1 MESLREDSG
10 STPEWLHLPCLQVYT
25 CVCVCVCVCVCMW
38 IWMWAWMKST
48 LYKNILFCPQNE
60 NKFDKT
66 MLSLARKMLIFVS
79 RIKHLESGN
88 LTATQITVSQMDT
101 KLDNLYFGRPISSM
115 NFPPTPETH
124 TPVGNMAEIIWS
136 CRSPQS
142 LFPGQGIKLPTMIP
156 SHSLLLNNRTLPYFE
171 F

>member
-1 MESLREDSG
+1 
-10 STPEWLHLPCLQVYT
+10 
-25 CVCVCVCVCVCMW
+25 
-38 IWMWAWMKST
+38 
-48 LYKNILFCPQNE
+48 
-60 NKFDKT
+60 
-66 MLSLARKMLIFVS
+66 MLSMARKMLVFVS

-101 KLDNLYFGRPISSM
+101 KLDNLYFGRPISSV

-124 TPVGNMAEIIWS
+124 TPVGNMTEIFSLS

-142 LFPGQGIKLPTMIP
+142 LFHGQGIKLPTMIP
-156 SHSLLLNNRTLPYFE
+156 SHSLLLNNRTLPYSE

>member
-1 MESLREDSG
+1 
-10 STPEWLHLPCLQVYT
+10 
-25 CVCVCVCVCVCMW
+25 
-38 IWMWAWMKST
+38 MWAWMKST

-101 KLDNLYFGRPISSM
+101 KLDNLYFGRHVFTERYYFLSDQRALGHRPL
-115 NFPPTPETH
+115 
-124 TPVGNMAEIIWS
+124 GN
-136 CRSPQS
+136 Q
-142 LFPGQGIKLPTMIP
+142 
-156 SHSLLLNNRTLPYFE
+156 
-171 F
+171 